1 MDIYDNNNID
11 SNKCSLMSM
20 VWIDRGII
28 LTLIYQLVKNYK
40 SIVNKKIII
49 NNPEYRSFLSILFP
63 DLVFRKYDQHN
74 KNNFYFN
81 IRQIIKKQDIIIDYL
96 VNYNDSVNTKKVSLI
111 PWYDM
116 NDPIIIYKYS
126 NNNLPVY
133 KTKDFIDN
141 FSKYRRCTY
150 DNQLWDAVIEYQ
162 IILRYTYFNQDFT
175 FNYVLNLINR
185 FLKGTYLVRKND
197 KKIYIMPNMINA
209 ILQPPMLQPPPLLQ
223 TNTTQQQIVQG
234 DSTHGKSTHEIS
246 TQGDSTHEK
255 LKKEHVAEL
264 ECDMN
269 LFTKAKKEY
278 INDEIYKLLFS
289 KIGNDLEIKES
300 LEVILQRLIDYTD
313 TAELTD
319 ELNNKIKY
327 SITVIH
333 ELLDNYTI
341 NGQADKTPTQSIDT
355 GVIDTNNSDEFSKIF
370 IYKSYDL
377 SVLKLGSNSN
387 SLVLKKALRM
397 AQLKFPK
404 CEIDYIN
411 INNNYDQSKI
421 INILLDV
428 INKKIETVNGIMKNK
443 K

>member
-28 LTLIYQLVKNYK
+28 LTLIYQLVRKYK

-63 DLVFRKYDQHN
+63 DLVFSKYDQHN

-96 VNYNDSVNTKKVSLI
+96 VNYNDNVNTKKVSLI

-126 NNNLPVY
+126 NNNLPIK
-133 KTKDFIDN
+133 KTEDFIN
-141 FSKYRRCTY
+141 KFSQYRRCTY

-209 ILQPPMLQPPPLLQ
+209 ILQPPP
-223 TNTTQQQIVQG
+223 QIV
-234 DSTHGKSTHEIS
+234 KAEIQS
-246 TQGDSTHEK
+246 ISP
-255 LKKEHVAEL
+255 EL
-264 ECDMN
+264 QQAIPPQQAIPLQQAISPIDKDQCDIN
-269 LFTKAKKEY
+269 LFIKTKKEY
-278 INDEIYKLLFS
+278 IKDEIYKFIFN
-289 KIGNDLEIKES
+289 KIGNDSDIKIALEEILKKIIAFAETPEINSLNDKELKTR
-300 LEVILQRLIDYTD
+300 LE
-313 TAELTD
+313 
-319 ELNNKIKY
+319 Y
-327 SITVIH
+327 SITIIH
-333 ELLDNYTI
+333 ELLDNYSVNHKFVSKSI
-341 NGQADKTPTQSIDT
+341 N
-355 GVIDTNNSDEFSKIF
+355 TNVLHVGGSESDEFSRLF
-370 IYKSYDL
+370 EYNGHNL
-377 SVLKLGSNSN
+377 SVLSIGSIDNLN
-387 SLVLKKALRM
+387 AIKTAHELMQK
-397 AQLKFPK
+397 KFPN
-404 CEIDYIN
+404 CNIDYYN
-411 INNNYDQSKI
+411 IIKNYEQSKI
-421 INILLDV
+421 VNILLDV
-428 INKKIETVNGIMKNK
+428 INKKIESVNNIIKHK